1 MTGNPGPI
9 AQEISPAPAH
19 SLSPAPGASRSLP
32 DQAPGQLKPD
42 PAKPPGALLSLPH
55 SERFRRFAR
64 KLKHQKGKLIGKPI
78 ELDPWQVEGFLKPVL
93 DNCDEA
99 GVRIIDEAFLFLP
112 RKQGKTTLIAI
123 LALYFLFLDRSDP
136 QPEIYVCASDKDQA
150 RLLFDIA
157 AKMIKGCP
165 ALSSRCR
172 VLKDEIIVPST
183 NGLLKV
189 LPSDALGALGLNP
202 SVFILDE
209 VVAIKNDDLI
219 NSVRTGMGVRDAPLS
234 IYISTA
240 GPHEESVVG
249 KMVEHA
255 KAVKAGKI
263 DAPNYHGVIYEG
275 DRSLPWDD
283 EENWKKA
290 MPGLGKS
297 VTLAYMRREAAKA
310 RNSASKKAAFLTY
323 YLNWFDSTHITGWL
337 SQMDWSSCA
346 MPAVLPVERA
356 PCFLGLDLSRVS
368 DLTSAA
374 RCYTQ
379 DDVLLLRQHSWIPSA
394 ALERAE
400 RIPPD
405 LYRRWQD
412 LGSLTILPGLTM
424 SFESLKEYIRKIF
437 ETENLREIIFDPY
450 AASPLIN
457 EIENEFSGVET
468 VKFPNRPAQ
477 MCPAVATFERATLE
491 RRIFHDDDPLLKHA
505 IENVVMTIHPNTQMK
520 FPSKNRSAGVRIDP
534 LTASLMAVERAL
546 ISNPLLS
553 GSEFQLHIL

>member
-1 MTGNPGPI
+1 MIGNLGPI
-9 AQEISPAPAH
+9 AQETSPAPAPVSTH
-19 SLSPAPGASRSLP
+19 APGASHTLP
-32 DQAPGQLKPD
+32 ASAPGSVVPA
-42 PAKPPGALLSLPH
+42 PAKIRGALLSLPH

-78 ELDPWQVEGFLKPVL
+78 ELDPWQVERFLRPVL
-93 DNCDEA
+93 DNVDEA
-99 GVRIIDEAFLFLP
+99 GVRVIDEAFLFLP

-136 QPEIYVCASDKDQA
+136 QPEIYVCASDKEQA
-150 RLLFDIA
+150 RVLFDIA

-165 ALSSRCR
+165 ALAARCR
-172 VLKDEIIVPST
+172 VLKDEILVPST
-183 NGLLKV
+183 NGILKV

-209 VVAIKNDDLI
+209 VVAIKSDDLI

-249 KMVEHA
+249 NMVEHA
-255 KAVKAGKI
+255 KSVAAGKI
-263 DAPNYHGVIYEG
+263 SAPNYHGVVYEG
-275 DRSLPWDD
+275 DRSLPWDS
-283 EENWKKA
+283 EENWAKA

-297 VTLAYMRREAAKA
+297 VTLTYLRREAAKA
-310 RNSASKKAAFLTY
+310 RTSASKKAAFLTY

-337 SQMDWSSCA
+337 SQMDWGACA
-346 MPAVLPVERA
+346 MPAVLPAERA

-374 RCYTQ
+374 RVYTQ
-379 DDVLLLRQHSWIPSA
+379 DDCLVLRQHSWIPSA
-394 ALERAE
+394 ALDRAE

-412 LGSLTILPGLTM
+412 LGALTILPGLTM
-424 SFESLKEYIRKIF
+424 SFQSLKEYIRKIW
-437 ETENLREIIFDPY
+437 ENENLQEIIFDPY
-450 AASPLIN
+450 AAAPLIN
-457 EIENEFSGVET
+457 EIESDFAGVQT

-477 MCPAVATFERATLE
+477 MCPAVATFERQTLE

-505 IENVVMTIHPNTQMK
+505 IENVIMAIAPSTQMK
-520 FPSKNRSAGVRIDP
+520 FPSKSRSSSVRIDP

-546 ISNPLLS
+546 VSNPVLDI
-553 GSEFQLHIL
+553 SEFQIHIL